1 MFYDHLLA
9 KNWSKY
15 SNVSLNEF
23 SKEFYKNLTLN
34 KSRLPVKVQSALKY
48 LIQDDWFNC
57 YSTIGGLTSIL
68 SQMES
73 RTNYPSKLSSS
84 IDKFVSLLSLI
95 EPQFFLFFK
104 DIEYAVKINLIE
116 N

>member
-1 MFYDHLLA
+1 
-9 KNWSKY
+9 
-15 SNVSLNEF
+15 
-23 SKEFYKNLTLN
+23 
-34 KSRLPVKVQSALKY
+34 
-48 LIQDDWFNC
+48 
-57 YSTIGGLTSIL
+57 
-68 SQMES
+68 MES